1 MGDGGGSLYV
11 GRMKRAA
18 AVLALLALPVPASA
32 AALKA
37 ATVGCS
43 AQADATKLA
52 ALQGRKAAQ
61 EAAAQP
67 LEASRACVA
76 FAKGIIVDIDE
87 AKPPLAC
94 IRLTGDLSCYWI
106 AAALVDEHPGEKG
119 GGGGKKGGGGRRGH

>member
-1 MGDGGGSLYV
+1 
-11 GRMKRAA
+11 MKTFA
-18 AVLALLALPVPASA
+18 AVVALLALCAPADA

-61 EAAAQP
+61 DAAAQP
-67 LEASRACVA
+67 LEASRACLS
-76 FAKGIIVDIDE
+76 FAKGITVDIDE

-94 IRLTGDLSCYWI
+94 VRLTGDLSCYWI
-106 AAALVDEHPGEKG
+106 AASLLDEHPGEKG
-119 GGGGKKGGGGRRGH
+119 GGGGKKAGGGRRGH

>member
-1 MGDGGGSLYV
+1 
-11 GRMKRAA
+11 MKILAA
-18 AVLALLALPVPASA
+18 LPLFLALAVPAEA

-43 AQADATKLA
+43 VQADATRLA
-52 ALQGRKAAQ
+52 ALQGRKAAL

-67 LEASRACVA
+67 LEASRACIS
-76 FAKGIIVDIDE
+76 FAKGIAVDIDE
-87 AKPPLAC
+87 TRPPLAC

-119 GGGGKKGGGGRRGH
+119 GGGGKKGGGRRGR